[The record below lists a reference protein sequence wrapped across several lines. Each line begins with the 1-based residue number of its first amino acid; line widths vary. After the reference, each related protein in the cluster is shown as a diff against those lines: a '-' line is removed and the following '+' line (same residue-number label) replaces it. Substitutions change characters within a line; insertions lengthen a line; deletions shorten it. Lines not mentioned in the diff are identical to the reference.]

1 METDSRG
8 SSPERHLLER
18 ARQGSQS
25 AIDALFERYRSWL
38 RRWARGRLPRRLRGV
53 IDTSD
58 LVQDSLHRTFAQLA
72 TFRSGQ
78 AGALRVYLRRAVEN
92 RIRDEL
98 RRATR
103 RRSIILPEEPVRAS
117 DDAAPQLRQI
127 ISAETWSRY
136 LDALKRLP
144 DRDRRLIVARAEL
157 GYNSEQLAFV
167 ERLSS
172 PAVARVT
179 LRRALIRLSALMS
192 DGQESAT

>member
-8 SSPERHLLER
+8 S

-78 AGALRVYLRRAVEN
+78 AGALRVYLRRAVG
-92 RIRDEL
+92 IRDEL

-117 DDAAPQLRQI
+117 DDAALQLRQI

-192 DGQESAT
+192 DGPESAP